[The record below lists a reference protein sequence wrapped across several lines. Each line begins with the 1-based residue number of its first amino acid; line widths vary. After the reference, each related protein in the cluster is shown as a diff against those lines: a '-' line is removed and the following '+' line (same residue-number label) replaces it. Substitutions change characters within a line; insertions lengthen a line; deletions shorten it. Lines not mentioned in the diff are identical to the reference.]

1 MVTGTKK
8 GCTTKEVVGMCGRF
22 TLTANVDQLIDRF
35 DIEFFLQEEEYNPSY
50 NVAPSQSV
58 LAVIN
63 DGAQNKMGFLRW
75 GLIPPWAKD
84 MSIGYKMI
92 NARAETLIDKPSF
105 RNAYKKKRC
114 LIVADSFYE
123 WKRIDS
129 KTKIPMRI
137 KLKSNELFSMA
148 GLWENWKSPDGKSI
162 YSCSVITTSP
172 NALVQDIHDRMPV
185 ILKPDDEKYWLDPSI
200 TDTTKLNPLLKPLDH
215 ALMEAY
221 EVSPLVNSPKN
232 NSIELIQKIC

>member
-1 MVTGTKK
+1 
-8 GCTTKEVVGMCGRF
+8 MCGRF
-22 TLTANVDQLIDRF
+22 TLTATVDQLIDRF
-35 DIEFFLQEEEYNPSY
+35 DIEFFLQEEEYLPSY

-63 DGAQNKMGFLRW
+63 DGTQNKMGFLRW

-92 NARAETLIDKPSF
+92 NARAETLTDKPSF

-137 KLKSNELFSMA
+137 KLKSNDLFAMA
-148 GLWENWKSPDGKSI
+148 GLWENWKMPDGKSI

-172 NALVQDIHDRMPV
+172 NELVQDIHDRMPV
-185 ILKPDDEKYWLDPSI
+185 ILRPEDENYWLDPSI
-200 TDTTKLNPLLKPLDH
+200 TDTTKLNPLLKPLDY

-221 EVSPLVNSPKN
+221 EVSSLVNSPKN

>member
-1 MVTGTKK
+1 
-8 GCTTKEVVGMCGRF
+8 MCGRF
-22 TLTANVDQLIDRF
+22 TLTATVDQLIDRF

-63 DGAQNKMGFLRW
+63 DGARNKMGFLRW

-92 NARAETLIDKPSF
+92 NARAETLTDKPSF

-114 LIVADSFYE
+114 LILADSFYE
-123 WKRIDS
+123 WKRLDS
-129 KTKIPMRI
+129 KNKIPMRI

-148 GLWENWKSPDGKSI
+148 GLWENWKSPEGKSI

-172 NALVQDIHDRMPV
+172 NELVQDIHDRMPV
-185 ILKPDDEKYWLDPSI
+185 ILNPEDEKYWLDPSI

-215 ALMEAY
+215 TLMEAY

>member
-1 MVTGTKK
+1 
-8 GCTTKEVVGMCGRF
+8 MCGRF
-22 TLTANVDQLIDRF
+22 TLTASVDQLIDRF
-35 DIEFFLQEEEYNPSY
+35 DIGMFLQEEEYNPSY

-63 DGAQNKMGFLRW
+63 DGSRKRMGFLRW

-92 NARAETLIDKPSF
+92 NARAETLTDKPSY

-137 KLKSNELFSMA
+137 KLKSNDLFAMA
-148 GLWENWKSPDGKSI
+148 GLWENWKSPDGNAV
-162 YSCSVITTSP
+162 YSCSVITTGP
-172 NALVQDIHDRMPV
+172 NELVQDIHDRMPV
-185 ILKPDDEKYWLDPSI
+185 ILKPEDEKYWLDPSI
-200 TDTTKLNPLLKPLDH
+200 TDTTKLQPLLKPLDH

-221 EVSPLVNSPKN
+221 EVSSLVNSPKN

>member
-1 MVTGTKK
+1 MLD
-8 GCTTKEVVGMCGRF
+8 EVLGMCGRF
-22 TLTANVDQLIDRF
+22 TLTAAVDQLIDRF
-35 DIEFFLQEEEYNPSY
+35 DVEFFLQEEEYLPSY

-63 DGAQNKMGFLRW
+63 NGSHNKMGFLRW

-84 MSIGYKMI
+84 MSIGFKMI
-92 NARAETLIDKPSF
+92 NARAETLSEKPSF
-105 RNAYKKKRC
+105 RNAYKNKRC

-137 KLKSNELFSMA
+137 KLRSDELFAMA
-148 GLWENWKSPDGKSI
+148 GLWESWKSPEGKSI

-172 NALVQDIHDRMPV
+172 NELVQDIHDRMPV
-185 ILKPDDEKYWLDPSI
+185 ILKPEDEKYWLDPSI
-200 TDTTKLNPLLKPLDH
+200 TETNKLHHLLKPLEH
-215 ALMEAY
+215 SLMEAY

-232 NSIELIQKIC
+232 NSIQLIQKIC

>member
-1 MVTGTKK
+1 
-8 GCTTKEVVGMCGRF
+8 MCGRF
-22 TLTANVDQLIDRF
+22 TLTATVDQLIDRF
-35 DIEFFLQEEEYNPSY
+35 DVEFFLEQEEYLPSY

-63 DGAQNKMGFLRW
+63 NGSHKRMGFLRW

-92 NARAETLIDKPSF
+92 NARAETLSEKPSF
-105 RNAYKKKRC
+105 RNAYKNKRC

-129 KTKIPMRI
+129 KTKTPMRI
-137 KLKSNELFSMA
+137 KLKSDELFAMA
-148 GLWENWKSPDGKSI
+148 GLWESWKSLEGKTI
-162 YSCSVITTSP
+162 YSCSVITTQP
-172 NALVQDIHDRMPV
+172 NELVQDIHDRMPV
-185 ILKPDDEKYWLDPSI
+185 ILKPEDEKNWLDPSI
-200 TDTTKLNPLLKPLDH
+200 SDTSKLQPLLKPLEPS
-215 ALMEAY
+215 LMEAY

-232 NSIELIQKIC
+232 NSIQLIQKIC

>member
-1 MVTGTKK
+1 
-8 GCTTKEVVGMCGRF
+8 MCGRF
-22 TLTANVDQLIDRF
+22 TLTATVDQLVDRF
-35 DIEFFLQEEEYNPSY
+35 DVEFFLEQEEYLPSY

-63 DGAQNKMGFLRW
+63 NGSHKRMGFLRW

-92 NARAETLIDKPSF
+92 NARAETLSEKPSF
-105 RNAYKKKRC
+105 RNAYKNKRC

-129 KTKIPMRI
+129 KTKTPMRI
-137 KLKSNELFSMA
+137 KLKSDELFAMA
-148 GLWENWKSPDGKSI
+148 GLWESWKSPEGKTI
-162 YSCSVITTSP
+162 YSCSVITTQP
-172 NALVQDIHDRMPV
+172 NELVQDIHDRMPV
-185 ILKPDDEKYWLDPSI
+185 ILKPEDEKNWLDPSI
-200 TDTTKLNPLLKPLDH
+200 SDTSKLQSLLKPLEPS
-215 ALMEAY
+215 LMEAY

-232 NSIELIQKIC
+232 NSIQLIQKIC